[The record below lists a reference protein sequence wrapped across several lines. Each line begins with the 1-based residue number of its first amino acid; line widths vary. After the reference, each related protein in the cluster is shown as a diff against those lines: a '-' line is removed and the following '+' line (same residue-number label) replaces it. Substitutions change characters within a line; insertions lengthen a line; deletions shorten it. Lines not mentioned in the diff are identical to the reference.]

1 VADILQRRRGRPK
14 TVPDETQRAGIVAMA
29 RRLFLSKGY
38 GSTTTDDIAAQC
50 RISKQTL
57 YRLFP
62 GKAALFSAVIEAG
75 RQNWLDLPRD
85 YGGIP
90 LEEALAQIFRVDIS
104 PEMDEERL
112 GIIRLVYMETGHF
125 PELGEILR
133 QYGADASRN
142 LLAAWLQ
149 AQSAR
154 GLVVLDDA
162 GSSARMLMD
171 MVFGAIIIKVAGDLA
186 WPGGLNRTAHVRRCI
201 AVFLNGVRPRD

>member
-1 VADILQRRRGRPK
+1 MADILQRRRGRPK
-14 TVPDETQRAGIVAMA
+14 TIPDETQRAGIVAMA

-75 RQNWLDLPRD
+75 RQNWLALPRD
-85 YGGIP
+85 YAGLP
-90 LEEALAQIFRVDIS
+90 LEEALAQIFRADIS

-112 GIIRLVYMETGHF
+112 GIIRLVIMETGHF

-133 QYGADASRN
+133 QYGADASRQ
-142 LLAAWLQ
+142 LLAGWLE
-149 AQSAR
+149 AQNAR
-154 GLVVLDDA
+154 GVLGLDDA
-162 GSSARMLMD
+162 GMAARMLMD
-171 MVFGAIIIKVAGDLA
+171 MVFGAIIIKSAGDLT
-186 WPGGLNRTAHVRRCI
+186 WPGVPDRAAHVRRCI
-201 AVFLNGVRPRD
+201 AVFLNGIRSRD